1 MPYAITRVVLSAPD
15 LKSLIYP
22 TAAGP
27 LARNAANNRVMPF
40 HPGAKRFYDGAG
52 IKLPSP

>member
-1 MPYAITRVVLSAPD
+1 VQSAPD
-15 LKSLIYP
+15 PKSLIYLA
-22 TAAGP
+22 AAGP

-40 HPGAKRFYDGAG
+40 HSGANRFYDEAG

>member
-1 MPYAITRVVLSAPD
+1 VLSAADP
-15 LKSLIYP
+15 KSQIYP
-22 TAAGP
+22 TAEGT

-40 HPGAKRFYDGAG
+40 YPGAMRFYDETG